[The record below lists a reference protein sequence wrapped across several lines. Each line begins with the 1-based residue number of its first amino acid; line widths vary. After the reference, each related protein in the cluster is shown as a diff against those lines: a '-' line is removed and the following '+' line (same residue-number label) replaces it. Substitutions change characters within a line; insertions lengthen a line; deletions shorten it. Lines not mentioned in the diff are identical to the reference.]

1 MFVLWYI
8 HPACK
13 KTLLW
18 HITYMSFLW
27 QIGLWCSTITF
38 SIRKL
43 TLILPLSLS
52 GLYCCQGSMLIWFS
66 NFQLFSN
73 KSDPKDSHWIDRTKK
88 IAEKTWTLFSTIC
101 YNNINITI
109 HRRQFILDVFGKR
122 FAKGLPLKA
131 CGLKLSHEAW
141 ILKVLNWTIQ
151 YFKIQR
157 VADSLDNSIKLTLK
171 LKLVAI
177 ICILASALSFN
188 VYMKLKSFLWRL
200 NQR

>member
-1 MFVLWYI
+1 MPSKKDLVLWDTRQKRLQGSLLLDVKTEWDRRASLNVPLVQLFCTKRGICLFYDIYI
-8 HPACK
+8 QPAK

-18 HITYMSFLW
+18 HITYMSLLW

-38 SIRKL
+38 PIRKL
-43 TLILPLSLS
+43 TLFLPLSLS
-52 GLYCCQGSMLIWFS
+52 GLHCCQGSMLIWFS

-73 KSDPKDSHWIDRTKK
+73 KSDPKDSHWIDRTRK

-131 CGLKLSHEAW
+131 CGLKLSFEAW

-151 YFKIQR
+151 
-157 VADSLDNSIKLTLK
+157 
-171 LKLVAI
+171 
-177 ICILASALSFN
+177 
-188 VYMKLKSFLWRL
+188 
-200 NQR
+200 

>member
-1 MFVLWYI
+1 MFHWYNFFVLKEGFVCFMIYTSSLQ
-8 HPACK
+8 K

-18 HITYMSFLW
+18 HITYMSLLW
-27 QIGLWCSTITF
+27 QIGLWWSTITF
-38 SIRKL
+38 PIRDL
-43 TLILPLSLS
+43 TLFFFNRPTFSTYSLFDDHDFLPLSLS

-73 KSDPKDSHWIDRTKK
+73 KSDPKDSHWIDRTRK

-101 YNNINITI
+101 YNVTI

-131 CGLKLSHEAW
+131 CGLKLSFEAW

-151 YFKIQR
+151 
-157 VADSLDNSIKLTLK
+157 
-171 LKLVAI
+171 
-177 ICILASALSFN
+177 
-188 VYMKLKSFLWRL
+188 
-200 NQR
+200 